1 MEDNAGF
8 EEVFFLVVVV
18 VFETSLRFFFVF
30 VSSSRIILTVT
41 TPAANW
47 SRRIDYSNPSFSPR
61 GDEEDKDEEEGD
73 EEGFR
78 VQFSDLL
85 LLLFL
90 LLKQHE
96 HEQQQQT
103 LVRGHRIR
111 FGPTGN
117 LRAILPRDAEHPR
130 GRGEQSI
137 GETRSGF
144 YNHRAGVLL

>member
-1 MEDNAGF
+1 LF
-8 EEVFFLVVVV
+8 FFLVVVV
-18 VFETSLRFFFVF
+18 LARSLRFVFVF
-30 VSSSRIILTVT
+30 VSSSRIIIIVTVT

-47 SRRIDYSNPSFSPR
+47 SGRIDYSNPSFSLR
-61 GDEEDKDEEEGD
+61 GFDEEDKDEDEGD
-73 EEGFR
+73 EEGRR
-78 VQFSDLL
+78 VQFSALL

-90 LLKQHE
+90 LLERQHE
-96 HEQQQQT
+96 QQT

-117 LRAILPRDAEHPR
+117 LRTILPRDAEHPR